1 MTTVRCPSC
10 DAPFMDK
17 PSEVRAICA
26 HCGTAFMYDGM
37 GSHVPEYAV
46 ARLSDTEAVERVHD
60 WASGVKGG
68 REFSRN
74 MKLAK
79 MTLRHFP
86 LYVYGKARTGET
98 ITVISSAVPS
108 MQPGIRIIDP
118 KSVELKKLSAETDF
132 SDFTMPQTEPDAY
145 SSLLS
150 VDASTRKLVFYPFWL
165 TQYVYH
171 GRLNTITVDA
181 CTGKVSGDLSV
192 EIEKKSSLPLAAAG
206 FAAISAEGLVAYFG
220 YIYAVAAIAITV
232 FALILYSVRRNE

>member
-1 MTTVRCPSC
+1 MQAGTLMTTVRCPSC

-26 HCGTAFMYDGM
+26 HCGTAFMYDGV

-68 REFSRN
+68 KEFSRN

-86 LYVYGKARTGET
+86 LYIYGKARTGET

-118 KSVELKKLSAETDF
+118 KSVELKKLSAETDI

-171 GRLNTITVDA
+171 GKHPILSDTSSYAGILNCFSR
-181 CTGKVSGDLSV
+181 CTGSAS
-192 EIEKKSSLPLAAAG
+192 PPAASELHIHPED
-206 FAAISAEGLVAYFG
+206 FAETFHMG
-220 YIYAVAAIAITV
+220 
-232 FALILYSVRRNE
+232 R